1 VAIDGL
7 GDAAKRTVEAMRAE
21 WIEAREARCEEFVT
35 LMDKP
40 ADSLASDP
48 EAGMQQMQVRMRERK
63 KLREDLEQIEA
74 TIFRRLQEALV
85 TEVGAEKAQAIG
97 ELPARRRAPVGTI
110 QIGG

>member
-1 VAIDGL
+1 MP
-7 GDAAKRTVEAMRAE
+7 DASPVDPTLLEFFDSPTDSPFV
-21 WIEAREARCEEFVT
+21 IEHVSEEFVT